1 MVDELAEGWAKGGTG
16 IKNGDNL
23 GGGRATDRAG
33 QRGWKRM
40 VRGTQGQAIA
50 EGKAEQG
57 G

>member
-1 MVDELAEGWAKGGTG
+1 MVDELAEAWAKGGTG

-33 QRGWKRM
+33 QRVWKGM
-40 VRGTQGQAIA
+40 ARGIQGQAIA
-50 EGKAEQG
+50 EGKAERG